1 MAYRMG
7 LYPDDEQ
14 DVFHR
19 LTPAGF
25 EKAVKA
31 YREREDRQWELAA
44 WMVAYIINPH
54 LKKPVTPAKLLGRAK
69 PVDMAKNLKEYGIDP
84 ELGKLA

>member
-7 LYPDDEQ
+7 MYPDDDH

-19 LTPAGF
+19 LSPAGF
-25 EKAVKA
+25 ERAVKA
-31 YREREDRQWELAA
+31 HQDREERMWELAA

-54 LKKPVTPAKLLGRAK
+54 IKKPVTPAKLLGRVKAR
-69 PVDMAKNLKEYGIDP
+69 PIAGDP
-84 ELGKLA
+84 WA